1 MEDQVKTTAQ
11 KHVIAVYGAKE
22 MGKSGSIK
30 MAFRMLQEKY
40 PEKAEI
46 LIDGYDIKALLC
58 IHGKMVGVE
67 SQGDPHSR
75 QMDSVAEFAERGCA
89 IILVAS
95 RTRGMTTKSIGK
107 LKPEYKIDWIWK
119 GDYFDPDHQ
128 EETNRQLAEKL
139 VEMVEKYAQEM

>member
-1 MEDQVKTTAQ
+1 MENQVETTAQ

-30 MAFRMLQEKY
+30 MAFQILKEKY
-40 PEKAEI
+40 PKKAEI
-46 LIDGYDIKALLC
+46 LINGYDIKALFC

-75 QMDSVAEFAERGCA
+75 QMDSVAEFAKMGCA

-119 GDYFDPDHQ
+119 GNYFDPDHQ